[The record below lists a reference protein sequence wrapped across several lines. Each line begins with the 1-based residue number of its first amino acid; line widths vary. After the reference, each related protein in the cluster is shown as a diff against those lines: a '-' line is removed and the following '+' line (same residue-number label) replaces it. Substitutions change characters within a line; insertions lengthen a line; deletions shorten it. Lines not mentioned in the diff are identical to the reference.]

1 MAKTHRDSPL
11 YDMPMNWLRRIST
24 SALLLSLL
32 LALTAGHAV
41 AADISTVADDLSASG
56 FYLDRGVS
64 ISDSDATEIVT
75 AARNN
80 GSRFH
85 LIVLDDTPLGGNA
98 AFAEAVLD
106 ELNIPSGTILVLS
119 PEDVGWVSEDEGFA
133 ETDMEGAFE
142 FANAAGGN
150 DAEYAANFV
159 VGLVGEPGVPA
170 TTAPADSGGVPATVG
185 GQSAAAAEPSGSGSG
200 FLWLIVIIGGIGLLV
215 FFLIRRGGKQTV
227 NAGAEQMA
235 KARMAVQ
242 KQVDA
247 VANDILDME
256 DEVRVADNAEAD
268 RFYNEAGETYRNV
281 TERLQKAETPEQLLG
296 ISNDLDKAIWQ
307 LDTAEAILDG
317 KPGPP
322 RPEPK
327 RLEPERR
334 PPGDRVTVPSPR
346 PDYQRRPS
354 RRSSYLGPGML
365 EMLIGV
371 AGQVLA
377 GGSRRPR
384 GGLGSVLRRS
394 SSTPGSR
401 ADGPTSRSGGGVV
414 PGPGSPVPR
423 RSSSRSTRATRSS
436 RPSRRRSG
444 GGRIRG
450 GGRRRK

>member
-1 MAKTHRDSPL
+1 
-11 YDMPMNWLRRIST
+11 MNWIRRISLF
-24 SALLLSLL
+24 AVLLSLL
-32 LALTAGHAV
+32 LIVGAGGAF
-41 AADISTVADDLSASG
+41 AADLTTVTDDVATSG
-56 FYLDRGVS
+56 IYLDRGAT
-64 ISDSDATEIVT
+64 ISEGDATQIVT

-85 LIVLDDTPLGGNA
+85 LVVLNDTPLGGNA
-98 AFAEAVLD
+98 AFAEAVYD
-106 ELNIPSGTILVLS
+106 ELGLSAGTILVLS
-119 PEDVGWVSEDEGFA
+119 PDDVGWVSEDEGFA
-133 ETDMEGAFE
+133 EDDLVDALD

-159 VGLVGEPGVPA
+159 VGLFGESVTAPEPTTVDEPVPAPA
-170 TTAPADSGGVPATVG
+170 TTAGET
-185 GQSAAAAEPSGSGSG
+185 AAAAESSGGGSG
-200 FLWLIVIIGGIGLLV
+200 FIWFIVIVGGIGLLV
-215 FFLIRRGGKQTV
+215 FFLMRRGGKQTV
-227 NAGAEQMA
+227 NAAAEQMA

-256 DEVRVADNAEAD
+256 DEVRVANNTEVDGY
-268 RFYNEAGETYRNV
+268 YNEASETYRGV
-281 TERLQKAETPEQLLG
+281 AERLQKAETPQQLLG
-296 ISNDLDKAIWQ
+296 ISNDLDLAIWQ
-307 LDTAEAILDG
+307 LDCAEAVLDN
-317 KPGPP
+317 KPKPP

-334 PPGDRVTVPSPR
+334 PSQDRMTVPAPR

-365 EMLIGV
+365 EILIGV

-384 GGLGSVLRRS
+384 GGGLGSLLRRS
-394 SSTPGSR
+394 PGSSR
-401 ADGPTSRSGGGVV
+401 ADGPTARGGGGVI

-423 RSSSRSTRATRSS
+423 STRSTRRTS

>member
-1 MAKTHRDSPL
+1 
-11 YDMPMNWLRRIST
+11 MNWLRRIGT

-32 LALTAGHAV
+32 FALTVGHAV
-41 AADISTVADDLSASG
+41 AADISTVADDVSASG

-64 ISDSDATEIVT
+64 ISDGDATEIVT

-85 LIVLDDTPLGGNA
+85 LVVLDDTPLGGNT
-98 AFAEAVLD
+98 AFAEAILD

-133 ETDMEGAFE
+133 ETDMEEAFE

-150 DAEYAANFV
+150 DAQYAANFV

-170 TTAPADSGGVPATVG
+170 TTAASGSEGVPATVG
-185 GQSAAAAEPSGSGSG
+185 GQSAAAAEPSGGGSG
-200 FLWLIVIIGGIGLLV
+200 FLWFIVIVGGIGLLV
-215 FFLIRRGGKQTV
+215 FFLIRRGGRQTV

-268 RFYNEAGETYRNV
+268 RFYNEASATYRDV
-281 TERLQKAETPEQLLG
+281 TERLLKAETPQHLLD
-296 ISNDLDKAIWQ
+296 ISNDLDIAIWQ
-307 LDTAEAILDG
+307 LDSAEAILDG
-317 KPGPP
+317 KPKPP

-334 PPGDRVTVPSPR
+334 PTGGRVTVPSPR

-384 GGLGSVLRRS
+384 GGGLGSLLRRS
-394 SSTPGSR
+394 SSPSGSR

-414 PGPGSPVPR
+414 PGPGSPVQR
-423 RSSSRSTRATRSS
+423 RSSSRSPRATRSS